1 MFQLNKIINNTIK
14 KKIYNNYSLIIGLT
28 PSKGARS
35 PKLWNKVY
43 KKNNYNCKMYPA
55 DTSQNNLKRLLNYLK
70 VDKDFIGGAVT
81 APYKTKIIKYLDK
94 IDANAKKIGSINII
108 LKKKINLSVLIQ
120 IIMALYQLLKRLV
133 KKKTY

>member
-70 VDKDFIGGAVT
+70 ADKDFIGGAVT

-108 LKKKINLSVLIQ
+108 LKKK
-120 IIMALYQLLKRLV
+120 K
-133 KKKTY
+133 